1 MIKETLS
8 RNKNPAVTS
17 DCWHVI
23 HARWDGDQLAPLF
36 VRSIVSEHHDRA
48 AATRAAHDALGLLL
62 PKMTDRSRETRDQ
75 VLVRR
80 PSYKSLMVAKRV
92 ARRKP

>member
-8 RNKNPAVTS
+8 RNRNPAVTS

-23 HARWDGDQLAPLF
+23 HARWDGDHLTPLF

-48 AATRAAHDALGLLL
+48 AATRAAQDTLGLLL
-62 PKMTDRSRETRDQ
+62 PKMTERSRETRDQ
-75 VLVRR
+75 ILVRR
-80 PSYKSLMVAKRV
+80 PAYKSLTIAKRV
-92 ARRKP
+92 VRRKS